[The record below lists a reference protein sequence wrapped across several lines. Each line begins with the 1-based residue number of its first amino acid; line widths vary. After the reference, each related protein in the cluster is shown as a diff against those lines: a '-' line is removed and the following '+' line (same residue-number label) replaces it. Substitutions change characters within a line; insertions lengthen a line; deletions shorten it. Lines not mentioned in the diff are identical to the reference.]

1 MMAIQIFSYLCFVIC
16 VAAVGVRIAK
26 HLNMP
31 LHFRWELYPVQHE
44 PGEKASYGGSYM
56 EEVNW
61 WEKERPKSLIN
72 EIKYMVPEILLLRGL
87 RMENRALWNVSFPFH
102 FGIYLLFKTLFLL
115 LLGAIAMVAGGKI
128 SPGGGL
134 FSALIY
140 YLTILT
146 GFFGLILAT
155 WGGIGL
161 IHRRI
166 TDPNL
171 RNYSSPLDF
180 LNLFLFLL
188 FLGVSLPAWLLFDPS
203 FEGARGYIY
212 LLITFGNR
220 PEGSGGRMGLFGGAS
235 AFLASLLFAYIPLTH
250 MSHMFMKY
258 FMYHS
263 IRWEDS
269 PNLKG
274 GRLEAEILNNLGFK
288 PTWVAPHIGADGKKT
303 WADLAASKAK
313 EG

>member
-1 MMAIQIFSYLCFVIC
+1 MALQIFSYLCFLIFL
-16 VAAVGVRIAK
+16 AAVVVRISK
-26 HLNMP
+26 QFKMP

-44 PGEKASYGGSYM
+44 PAEKASYGGSYM
-56 EEVNW
+56 EEINW
-61 WEKERPKSLIN
+61 WEKKRPKSLVN

-87 RMENRALWNVSFPFH
+87 REENRSLWNVSFPLH
-102 FGIYLLFKTLFLL
+102 FGLYLLFGTLFLL
-115 LLGAIAMVAGGKI
+115 VLGGAILVFGGKVAAGAGGI
-128 SPGGGL
+128 PS
-134 FSALIY
+134 LIY
-140 YLTILT
+140 YITIVT
-146 GFFGLILAT
+146 GFLGLILGNLGA
-155 WGGIGL
+155 IGL
-161 IHRRI
+161 IHRRL

-188 FLGVSLPAWLLFDPS
+188 FLGVSLLTWVLFDHS

-212 LLITFGNR
+212 SLLTFGSW
-220 PEGSGGRMGLFGGAS
+220 PEGTRGKIGVLGGVA
-235 AFLASLLFAYIPLTH
+235 AFLGSLLLAYIPLTH

-263 IRWEDS
+263 IRWEDT
-269 PNLKG
+269 PNVKG
-274 GRLEAEILNNLGFK
+274 GRIEAEILNNLGFK

-303 WADLAASKAK
+303 WADLAAPKVK